1 MEAKTRLLRY
11 VRNAVRRDTNP
22 GDLRGALLQQTAQA
36 LFGDKTPAPAL
47 RFDGAIDPTLE
58 RLTLAVIA
66 NPPDRNP
73 LELSA
78 ELLECVHEQLA
89 TTDGVGVHYTPA
101 GAARY
106 MAQSALAE
114 CIAIRRDIEPAQ
126 AMAIMRGDVEIPTR
140 DRDSIRRLLDGI
152 RICDPACGAGRL
164 LIAAAETLA
173 QVHARLD
180 NIRRDDD
187 ADMRRL
193 RARIATQQLF
203 GADIDERAI
212 AIARLRLGVWAAGAP
227 DADIE
232 QRVSG
237 NVVVSDT
244 LQSAPTACD
253 LDSAFDIIL
262 MNPPYVPTYSRRSRS
277 DLRAP
282 IRAFA
287 GRRGLTG
294 RLNLFGCFILRSLE
308 MTAANGVVSFIVPD
322 TFASAGAYTN
332 LRRSV
337 SDRFNRQHWAR
348 IDDRVFK
355 AQVGSVILTASRATE
370 SLSASVLEL
379 SSKGPHSV
387 SARTAHATRGD
398 DAQILFFDSPFEM
411 RLWGHIREAAGT
423 TLDAFAEVR
432 DGVNTGPRRMRD
444 VLLAPTPASAHRRL
458 LIEGGDIDPRG
469 YLLRATERTILYDP
483 SLVDDAARRAGAS
496 LRDPAIFNAPKV
508 VTRQTADT
516 LIAALEA
523 HGGLVALNSVHCI
536 RLRGDR
542 TTQLPGLMALLNS
555 PLVRLFY
562 ALDGGEQRS
571 VLPQVRIA
579 WLNALPVP
587 TGFDA
592 LLARLTPIGAG
603 VLACL
608 KSGAS
613 STALIREGHDYICD
627 AYAVPPSDRAPIID
641 AYLRRFPRFA
651 DAMATAPRRRR
662 ARVA

>member
-1 MEAKTRLLRY
+1 APL
-11 VRNAVRRDTNP
+11 
-22 GDLRGALLQQTAQA
+22 
-36 LFGDKTPAPAL
+36 APAL
-47 RFDGAIDPTLE
+47 RYDGAIDPTLDT
-58 RLTLAVIA
+58 LTREVTASL
-66 NPPDRNP
+66 PD
-73 LELSA
+73 LDSHESSA
-78 ELLECVHEQLA
+78 ELLASVHEQLA
-89 TTDGVGVHYTPA
+89 TADGVGVHYTPA

-114 CIAIRRDIEPAQ
+114 LLVARRSIEPAL
-126 AMAIMRGDVEIPTR
+126 ATAIVRGEGEIPTG
-140 DRDSIRRLLDGI
+140 DRESIRRLLGEI

-173 QVHARLD
+173 QLEARVD
-180 NIRRDDD
+180 NVRRDDD
-187 ADMRRL
+187 AGMRRL
-193 RARIATQQLF
+193 RARIAAERLY
-203 GADIDERAI
+203 GGDIDERAI
-212 AIARLRLGVWAAGAP
+212 AIARLGIGVWAAGAP
-227 DADIE
+227 DPEIE
-232 QRVSG
+232 KRVRR

-244 LQSAPTACD
+244 LESASTGCD
-253 LDSAFDIIL
+253 MDGVFDILL
-262 MNPPYVPTYSRRSRS
+262 MNPPYVPTYSRQSRA

-287 GRRGLTG
+287 ERRGHAG

-308 MTAANGVVSFIVPD
+308 MTKAHGVVSYIVPD
-322 TFASAGAYTN
+322 TFASATAYAK
-332 LRRSV
+332 LRHAV
-337 SDRFNRQHWAR
+337 SHRFTRQHWTR
-348 IDDRVFK
+348 IDDRVFR
-355 AQVGSVILTASRATE
+355 AQVGSVILTASRATD
-370 SLSASVLEL
+370 SLSASILNL
-379 SSKGPHSV
+379 SSAGPKSV
-387 SARTAHATRGD
+387 SAGTAHAARGD

-411 RLWGHIREAAGT
+411 RLWRHFRKAAGT

-444 VLLAPTPASAHRRL
+444 VLLAPTPHSALRRS

-469 YLLRATERTILYDP
+469 YTLRATQRTILYDP

-542 TTQLPGLMALLNS
+542 APRLPGLMAFLNS

-587 TGFDA
+587 SAFDA
-592 LLARLTPIGAG
+592 LLAELTPIGAG
-603 VLACL
+603 LLARL
-608 KSGAS
+608 KTGV
-613 STALIREGHDYICD
+613 STTSLIQEGHVHICD
-627 AYAVPPSDRAPIID
+627 AYAVPPSDRAAIID
-641 AYLRRFPRFA
+641 AYLHRFPRFA
-651 DAMATAPRRRR
+651 DAVAASPRRRR